1 MTLISLLENSIQHY
15 GSKPALAHK
24 PKGGTYQD
32 ISYTELSESVDAFSK
47 GLNALGVKKNDRV
60 ALLSENRPEW
70 AITDFGSLKV
80 GAVTVPMFSTL
91 TAAQVGY
98 ILKDSGSK
106 IICVS
111 TSRQLEKVT
120 AIRDEVPTLEQII
133 VFDPIE
139 GECPADVIQ
148 FEEVCEL
155 EGQGIG
161 VRNPS
166 YANEGIGVRNPSY
179 ANEGIGV
186 RNPSYANEGIGVR
199 NPSYANEDDIAT
211 IIYTSGTTGDPKGVM
226 LTHANFISNL
236 QACKS
241 LIDVS
246 DADVLLS
253 FLPLSHVFERL
264 GGHYVPL
271 FSGAKV
277 AYAESTFT
285 VAQNMREIAPTVMLS
300 VPRLYETMH
309 DRILRAVQEGS
320 SLKQKI
326 FHWGVSVG
334 SSVSS
339 AIQQGKKPSAILQ
352 LQQNIADK
360 LVFAKLKAA
369 TGGRLRFFVSGGAA
383 LPQSI
388 AEFFH
393 AAGILILEGYGLT
406 ETSPVISMNHPAQWR
421 FGTVGVPVQGVEV
434 QIAEDG
440 EILTRGPHVMKGYFN
455 NESATAEVI
464 DGEGWFHTGD
474 IGIIDEDGFV
484 KITDRKKNI
493 IVLSNGK
500 NVAPQPIESE
510 LVQSPFINQI
520 LLVGNE
526 RKNLAALIVPNFDA
540 LKAWAAENTVAT
552 DDLATMLET
561 REVQQLIQGEIRSRL
576 TDFSDFEQVRRFTLL
591 DKEFS
596 QEADEMT
603 PTLKLKRN
611 VIIERYGDA
620 IAEMYPEDSQ
630 T

>member
-1 MTLISLLENSIQHY
+1 MTLISMFEDAVQQY
-15 GSKPALAHK
+15 GNKPALAHK
-24 PKGGTYQD
+24 PRGGTYQD
-32 ISYTELSESVDAFSK
+32 ISYTEFGASVDAFSK
-47 GLNALGVKKNDRV
+47 GLNALGVQKGDRI
-60 ALLSENRPEW
+60 AILSENRPEW
-70 AITDFGSLKV
+70 AISDFGILKA
-80 GAVTVPMFSTL
+80 GAVNVPMFSTL

-98 ILKDSGSK
+98 ILKDSGAK

-111 TSRQLEKVT
+111 TEKQLEKV
-120 AIRDEVPTLEQII
+120 ASIRDEVPTLEQVII
-133 VFDPIE
+133 FDAVE
-139 GECPADVIQ
+139 GETPAGVIQ
-148 FEEVCEL
+148 FTAVCEMAGEEVDSDS
-155 EGQGIG
+155 Q
-161 VRNPS
+161 
-166 YANEGIGVRNPSY
+166 
-179 ANEGIGV
+179 
-186 RNPSYANEGIGVR
+186 
-199 NPSYANEDDIAT
+199 EDEVAT
-211 IIYTSGTTGDPKGVM
+211 IIYTSGTTGNPKGVM
-226 LTHANFISNL
+226 LTHANFIFNL

-241 LIDVS
+241 LIDVGET
-246 DADVLLS
+246 DVLLS

-285 VAQNMREIAPTVMLS
+285 VAQNMKDIAPTVMLS

-309 DRILRAVQEGS
+309 ERILRAVQEGS
-320 SLKQKI
+320 PLKQKI

-334 SSVSS
+334 SAVSS
-339 AIQQGKKPSAILQ
+339 AIQQGRKPSAILQ
-352 LQQNIADK
+352 LQQGIADK

-406 ETSPVISMNHPAQWR
+406 ETSPVISMNHLGKWK
-421 FGTVGVPVQGVEV
+421 FGTVGVSVPGVEV

-455 NESATAEVI
+455 NETATAEVI
-464 DGEGWFHTGD
+464 DEDGWFHTGD

-500 NVAPQPIESE
+500 NVAPQPIESA
-510 LVQSPFINQI
+510 LVQSPFISQI
-520 LLVGNE
+520 MVIGSE

-540 LKAWAAENTVAT
+540 VKAWASEHDIDT
-552 DDLATMLET
+552 DDLSAMLQM
-561 REVQQLIQGEIRSRL
+561 REVQQHIQGEIRSRL
-576 TDFSDFEQVRRFTLL
+576 TDFADFEQVRRFTLL
-591 DKEFS
+591 EKEFS
-596 QEADEMT
+596 QEEDEMT

-611 VIIERYGDA
+611 VIMERYADA
-620 IAEMYPEDSQ
+620 IEGMYPEDS
-630 T
+630 

>member
-1 MTLISLLENSIQHY
+1 MTLISLLEHSIQHY

-32 ISYTELSESVDAFSK
+32 ISYTEFGESVDAFRK
-47 GLNALGVKKNDRV
+47 GLNALGVQKDDRV

-70 AITDFGSLKV
+70 AITDFGSLKA

-139 GECPADVIQ
+139 GEPPEGVIQ
-148 FEEVCEL
+148 FEAVCEL
-155 EGQGIG
+155 DGQEQGIG
-161 VRNPS
+161 VGNPS
-166 YANEGIGVRNPSY
+166 HVS
-179 ANEGIGV
+179 
-186 RNPSYANEGIGVR
+186 
-199 NPSYANEDDIAT
+199 EDDIAT

-236 QACKS
+236 EACKS

-271 FSGAKV
+271 SSGAKV

-285 VAQNMREIAPTVMLS
+285 VAQNMREVAPTVMLS

-320 SLKQKI
+320 PLKQKI

-339 AIQQGKKPSAILQ
+339 AIQKGRKPSAILQ

-406 ETSPVISMNHPAQWR
+406 ETSPVISMNHPAQWK
-421 FGTVGVPVQGVEV
+421 FGTVGVPAPGVEV
-434 QIAEDG
+434 HIAEDG

-455 NESATAEVI
+455 NEAATAEVI
-464 DGEGWFHTGD
+464 DEEGWFYTGD
-474 IGIIDEDGFV
+474 IGIIDADGFV

-510 LVQSPFINQI
+510 LVQSPFIDQI
-520 LLVGNE
+520 MLVGNE
-526 RKNLAALIVPNFDA
+526 RKNLAALIVPNFEA
-540 LKAWAAENTVAT
+540 LKAWAAENNVAT
-552 DDLATMLET
+552 GGTDGETPPLHET

-576 TDFSDFEQVRRFTLL
+576 TDFSDFEQVRRFKLL
-591 DKEFS
+591 EKEFS

-611 VIIERYGDA
+611 VIMERYGDA
-620 IAEMYPEDSQ
+620 IEEMYPEDF
-630 T
+630 

>member
-1 MTLISLLENSIQHY
+1 MTLISLLEHSIQHY
-15 GSKPALAHK
+15 GSQPALAHK

-32 ISYTELSESVDAFSK
+32 ISYTEFGESVDAFRK
-47 GLNALGVKKNDRV
+47 GLNALGVQKGDRV

-120 AIRDEVPTLEQII
+120 AIRDQVPTLEQII

-139 GECPADVIQ
+139 GGPPEGVIQ
-148 FEEVCEL
+148 FEAVCEL
-155 EGQGIG
+155 DGQGQGIG

-166 YANEGIGVRNPSY
+166 HAS
-179 ANEGIGV
+179 
-186 RNPSYANEGIGVR
+186 
-199 NPSYANEDDIAT
+199 EDDIAT

-226 LTHANFISNL
+226 LTHANFIFNL

-285 VAQNMREIAPTVMLS
+285 VAQNMREVAPTVMLS

-320 SLKQKI
+320 PLKQKI
-326 FHWGVSVG
+326 FQWGVSVG
-334 SSVSS
+334 ASVSS
-339 AIQQGKKPSAILQ
+339 AIQNGKKPSPILQ

-383 LPQSI
+383 LPQAI

-406 ETSPVISMNHPAQWR
+406 ETSPVISLNHPTAWK
-421 FGTVGVPVQGVEV
+421 FGTVGQQVSGVEV
-434 QIAEDG
+434 HIAEDG

-455 NESATAEVI
+455 NAAATAEVI

-474 IGIIDEDGFV
+474 IGLIDEDGFV

-510 LVQSPFINQI
+510 LVQSPFIDQI
-520 LLVGNE
+520 MLVGNE
-526 RKNLAALIVPNFDA
+526 RKNLAALIVPNFEA
-540 LKAWAAENTVAT
+540 LKAWAAENNVAT
-552 DDLATMLET
+552 DDLGTLCGT

-576 TDFSDFEQVRRFTLL
+576 TDFSDFEQVRRFKLL
-591 DKEFS
+591 EKEFS

-611 VIIERYGDA
+611 VITERYGDA
-620 IAEMYPEDSQ
+620 IEEMYPEDS
-630 T
+630 

>member
-1 MTLISLLENSIQHY
+1 MTLVSMFEHSIQHY
-15 GSKPALAHK
+15 SNKPALAHK
-24 PKGGTYQD
+24 PKGGTYLD
-32 ISYTELSESVDAFSK
+32 ISYTELGESVDAFSK
-47 GLNALGVKKNDRV
+47 GLNALGVQKNDRV
-60 ALLSENRPEW
+60 AILSENRPEW

-98 ILKDSGSK
+98 ILKDSGAK

-111 TSRQLEKVT
+111 TEKQLEKVS

-133 VFDPIE
+133 IFDPIE
-139 GECPADVIQ
+139 GETPEGVIQ
-148 FEEVCEL
+148 FDAVCEIAG
-155 EGQGIG
+155 EETNNA
-161 VRNPS
+161 VS
-166 YANEGIGVRNPSY
+166 
-179 ANEGIGV
+179 
-186 RNPSYANEGIGVR
+186 
-199 NPSYANEDDIAT
+199 EDDIAT
-211 IIYTSGTTGDPKGVM
+211 IIYTSGTTGNPKGVM
-226 LTHANFISNL
+226 LTHANFIFNL

-241 LIDVS
+241 LIDVNET
-246 DADVLLS
+246 DVLLS

-271 FSGAKV
+271 FSGAKI

-285 VAQNMREIAPTVMLS
+285 VAQNMKEVAPTVMLS

-309 DRILRAVQEGS
+309 ERILRAVQEGS

-334 SSVSS
+334 SAVSS

-360 LVFAKLKAA
+360 LVFAKLKEA

-406 ETSPVISMNHPAQWR
+406 ETSPVISINHPEKWK
-421 FGTVGVPVQGVEV
+421 FGTVGPHVPGIEV

-455 NESATAEVI
+455 NEAATAEVI
-464 DGEGWFHTGD
+464 DEDGWFHTGD
-474 IGIIDEDGFV
+474 IGIIDEDGFI

-500 NVAPQPIESE
+500 NIAPQPIESE
-510 LVQSPFINQI
+510 LVQSPLINQI

-540 LKAWAAENTVAT
+540 LKAWASENSVETA
-552 DDLATMLET
+552 DLSAMLQA
-561 REVQQLIQGEIRSRL
+561 REVQQYIQSEIRSRL
-576 TDFSDFEQVRRFTLL
+576 TDFADFEQVRRFTLL
-591 DKEFS
+591 GKEFS

-611 VIIERYGDA
+611 VIIEKYGDA
-620 IAEMYPEDSQ
+620 IDGMYPENS
-630 T
+630 

>member
-1 MTLISLLENSIQHY
+1 MFEDAVQQY
-15 GSKPALAHK
+15 GNKPALAHK
-24 PKGGTYQD
+24 PRGGTYQD
-32 ISYTELSESVDAFSK
+32 ISYTEFGASVDALRK
-47 GLNALGVKKNDRV
+47 GLNALGVQKGDRV
-60 ALLSENRPEW
+60 AILSENRPEW
-70 AITDFGSLKV
+70 AISDFGILKA
-80 GAVTVPMFSTL
+80 GAVNVPMFSTL

-98 ILKDSGSK
+98 ILKDSGAK

-111 TSRQLEKVT
+111 TEKQLEKCL

-133 VFDPIE
+133 IFDAVE
-139 GECPADVIQ
+139 GETPEGVLEWTA
-148 FEEVCEL
+148 VCEMAG
-155 EGQGIG
+155 EAVESDSQ
-161 VRNPS
+161 
-166 YANEGIGVRNPSY
+166 
-179 ANEGIGV
+179 
-186 RNPSYANEGIGVR
+186 
-199 NPSYANEDDIAT
+199 EDEVAT
-211 IIYTSGTTGDPKGVM
+211 IIYTSGTTGNPKGVM
-226 LTHANFISNL
+226 LTHANFISNVE
-236 QACKS
+236 ACKS

-246 DADVLLS
+246 ETDVLLS

-285 VAQNMREIAPTVMLS
+285 VAQNMKDVAPTVMLS

-309 DRILRAVQEGS
+309 ERILRAVEEGS
-320 SLKQKI
+320 PLRQKI

-334 SSVSS
+334 SAVSS

-352 LQQNIADK
+352 LKQGIADK
-360 LVFAKLKAA
+360 LVFSKLKAA

-406 ETSPVISMNHPAQWR
+406 ETSPVISMNHPEKWK
-421 FGTVGVPVQGVEV
+421 FGTVGVSVPGVEV

-455 NESATAEVI
+455 NASATAEVI
-464 DGEGWFHTGD
+464 DEDGWFHTGD

-500 NVAPQPIESE
+500 NVAPQPIESA
-510 LVQSPFINQI
+510 LVQSPFISQI
-520 LLVGNE
+520 MVIGSE

-540 LKAWAAENTVAT
+540 LKAWAADNSIDT
-552 DDLATMLET
+552 DDLSAMLQT
-561 REVQQLIQGEIRSRL
+561 REVQQHIQSEIRSRL
-576 TDFSDFEQVRRFTLL
+576 TDFADFEQVRRFTLL
-591 DKEFS
+591 EKEFS
-596 QEADEMT
+596 QEEDEMT

-611 VIIERYGDA
+611 VIMERYSDVIEG
-620 IAEMYPEDSQ
+620 MYPEDS
-630 T
+630 

>member
-1 MTLISLLENSIQHY
+1 MTLISMFEDAVQQY
-15 GSKPALAHK
+15 GNKAALAHK
-24 PKGGTYQD
+24 PRGGTYQD
-32 ISYTELSESVDAFSK
+32 ISYTEFGASVDAFGK
-47 GLNALGVKKNDRV
+47 GLNALGVQMGDRV
-60 ALLSENRPEW
+60 AILSENRPEW
-70 AITDFGSLKV
+70 AITDFGSLKT

-91 TAAQVGY
+91 TSAQVSY
-98 ILKDSGSK
+98 ILKDSGAK

-111 TSRQLEKVT
+111 TEQQLEKVT
-120 AIRDEVPTLEQII
+120 SIRDEVPTLEQVVI
-133 VFDPIE
+133 FDSIE
-139 GECPADVIQ
+139 GETPEGVIQ
-148 FEEVCEL
+148 FNAVCEL
-155 EGQGIG
+155 AGEETDTAA
-161 VRNPS
+161 S
-166 YANEGIGVRNPSY
+166 
-179 ANEGIGV
+179 
-186 RNPSYANEGIGVR
+186 
-199 NPSYANEDDIAT
+199 EDDLAT
-211 IIYTSGTTGDPKGVM
+211 IIYTSGTTGNPKGVM
-226 LTHANFISNL
+226 LTHANFIFNL

-246 DADVLLS
+246 DTDVLLS

-271 FSGAKV
+271 FSGAKI

-285 VAQNMREIAPTVMLS
+285 VAQNMKEVAPTVMLS

-309 DRILRAVQEGS
+309 ERILRAVQEGS

-334 SSVSS
+334 SAVSS
-339 AIQQGKKPSAILQ
+339 AIQQGEKPSAILQ

-360 LVFAKLKAA
+360 LVFAKLKEA

-406 ETSPVISMNHPAQWR
+406 ETSPVISLNHPEKWR
-421 FGTVGVPVQGVEV
+421 FGTVGPQVPDIEV

-455 NESATAEVI
+455 NETATAEVI
-464 DGEGWFHTGD
+464 DGEGWFYTGD
-474 IGIIDEDGFV
+474 IGIIDADGFI

-510 LVQSPFINQI
+510 LVRSPFISQVMV
-520 LLVGNE
+520 VGSE

-540 LKAWAAENTVAT
+540 LKAWAAENSIET
-552 DDLATMLET
+552 DDLSAMLQT
-561 REVQQLIQGEIRSRL
+561 REVQQHIQSEIRSHL
-576 TDFSDFEQVRRFTLL
+576 TDFADFEQVRRFTLL
-591 DKEFS
+591 EKEFS

-611 VIIERYGDA
+611 VIIDRYSDA
-620 IAEMYPEDSQ
+620 IEEMYPEDS
-630 T
+630 

>member
-1 MTLISLLENSIQHY
+1 MDMTLISMFEAAVQHY
-15 GSKPALAHK
+15 GDKPALAHK
-24 PKGGTYQD
+24 PKGGTYLD
-32 ISYTELSESVDAFSK
+32 ISYTELDASVDAFSK
-47 GLNALGVKKNDRV
+47 GLNALGVEKNDRV
-60 ALLSENRPEW
+60 AILSENRPEW

-98 ILKDSGSK
+98 ILKDSGAK

-111 TSRQLEKVT
+111 TEKQLEKVS

-133 VFDPIE
+133 IFDTIE
-139 GECPADVIQ
+139 DETPEGVIQ
-148 FEEVCEL
+148 FETVCEL
-155 EGQGIG
+155 AGGESDSA
-161 VRNPS
+161 VS
-166 YANEGIGVRNPSY
+166 
-179 ANEGIGV
+179 
-186 RNPSYANEGIGVR
+186 
-199 NPSYANEDDIAT
+199 EDDIAT
-211 IIYTSGTTGDPKGVM
+211 IIYTSGTTGHPKGVM
-226 LTHANFISNL
+226 LTHANFIFNL

-246 DADVLLS
+246 ETDVLLS

-271 FSGAKV
+271 FSGAKI

-285 VAQNMREIAPTVMLS
+285 VAQNMKEVAPTVMLS

-309 DRILRAVQEGS
+309 ERILRAVQEGS

-334 SSVSS
+334 SAVSS
-339 AIQQGKKPSAILQ
+339 AIQQGRKPSAILQ
-352 LQQNIADK
+352 LQQNIANK
-360 LVFAKLKAA
+360 LVFAKLKEA

-406 ETSPVISMNHPAQWR
+406 ETSPVISINYPKKWK
-421 FGTVGVPVQGVEV
+421 FGTVGPHVPGIEV

-455 NESATAEVI
+455 NDVATAEVI
-464 DGEGWFHTGD
+464 DEDGWFHTGD
-474 IGIIDEDGFV
+474 IGIIDADGFV

-510 LVQSPFINQI
+510 LVRSPFISQVMVI
-520 LLVGNE
+520 GSE

-540 LKAWAAENTVAT
+540 LKAWASENDVAT
-552 DDLATMLET
+552 DDLSAMLQT
-561 REVQQLIQGEIRSRL
+561 REVQQHIQSEIRNHL
-576 TDFSDFEQVRRFTLL
+576 TDFADFEQVRRFTLL
-591 DKEFS
+591 EKEFS

-611 VIIERYGDA
+611 VIIEKYGDV
-620 IAEMYPEDSQ
+620 IAEIYPEDA
-630 T
+630 

>member
-1 MTLISLLENSIQHY
+1 MTLISLLEHSIQRY
-15 GSKPALAHK
+15 GSQPALAHK
-24 PKGGTYQD
+24 PKGGSYQD
-32 ISYTELSESVDAFSK
+32 ISYTELGKSVNAFSK
-47 GLNALGVKKNDRV
+47 GLNALGVQKDDRV

-111 TSRQLEKVT
+111 TSRQLEKVIT
-120 AIRDEVPTLEQII
+120 IRDEVPTLEQII
-133 VFDPIE
+133 VFDQIE
-139 GECPADVIQ
+139 GELPEGVIQ
-148 FEEVCEL
+148 FEAICEM
-155 EGQGIG
+155 EGQEADTTA
-161 VRNPS
+161 S
-166 YANEGIGVRNPSY
+166 
-179 ANEGIGV
+179 
-186 RNPSYANEGIGVR
+186 
-199 NPSYANEDDIAT
+199 EDDIAT

-226 LTHANFISNL
+226 LTHANFIFNL
-236 QACKS
+236 EACRS
-241 LIDVS
+241 LIEVS

-320 SLKQKI
+320 PLKQKI

-339 AIQQGKKPSAILQ
+339 AIQNGKKPSAILQ

-406 ETSPVISMNHPAQWR
+406 ETSPVISMNHPGKWK
-421 FGTVGVPVQGVEV
+421 FGTVGEKVPGVEV

-455 NESATAEVI
+455 NASATAEVI
-464 DGEGWFHTGD
+464 DSEGWFYTGD

-484 KITDRKKNI
+484 RITDRKKNI

-510 LVQSPFINQI
+510 LVQSPFIDQI
-520 LLVGNE
+520 MLVGNE

-540 LKAWAAENTVAT
+540 LKAWAAENNVAT
-552 DDLATMLET
+552 DRTGGETPPLHET

-576 TDFSDFEQVRRFTLL
+576 TDFADFEQVRRFTLL

-611 VIIERYGDA
+611 VIIERYGET
-620 IAEMYPEDSQ
+620 IEEMYPEDA
-630 T
+630 

>member
-1 MTLISLLENSIQHY
+1 MTLISMLEHAIHHY

-32 ISYTELSESVDAFSK
+32 ISYTEFGEAVDAFSK
-47 GLNALGVKKNDRV
+47 GLNALGVQKDDRV
-60 ALLSENRPEW
+60 AILSENRPEW
-70 AITDFGSLKV
+70 AITDFGTLKT

-91 TAAQVGY
+91 TAVQVGY

-111 TSRQLEKVT
+111 TSSQLEKIT
-120 AIRDEVPTLEQII
+120 AIRDEVPTLEQVI
-133 VFDPIE
+133 VFDSIE
-139 GECPADVIQ
+139 GECPEGVIQ
-148 FEEVCEL
+148 FEAVCEL
-155 EGQGIG
+155 EG
-161 VRNPS
+161 
-166 YANEGIGVRNPSY
+166 EGTDAAAS
-179 ANEGIGV
+179 
-186 RNPSYANEGIGVR
+186 
-199 NPSYANEDDIAT
+199 EDDIAT

-246 DADVLLS
+246 DTDVLLS

-277 AYAESTFT
+277 AYAESVLT
-285 VAQNMREIAPTVMLS
+285 VRQNMQEIAPTVMLS

-320 SLKQKI
+320 SVKQKI

-339 AIQQGKKPSAILQ
+339 AIQQGRKPSAILQ

-406 ETSPVISMNHPAQWR
+406 ETSPVISMNHPAQWK
-421 FGTVGVPVQGVEV
+421 FGTVGAPVPGIEV

-510 LVQSPFINQI
+510 LVQSPFIDQI

-540 LKAWAAENTVAT
+540 LKAWAAENNVAT
-552 DDLATMLET
+552 DDLAAMLKT
-561 REVQQLIQGEIRSRL
+561 REVQQLVQSEIRSRL
-576 TDFSDFEQVRRFTLL
+576 TDFADFEQVRRFTLL
-591 DKEFS
+591 EKEFT

-611 VIIERYGDA
+611 VIIERYGNA
-620 IAEMYPEDSQ
+620 IEEMYPEDS
-630 T
+630 

>member
-1 MTLISLLENSIQHY
+1 MTLISLLEHSIQHY
-15 GSKPALAHK
+15 GSQPALAHK

-32 ISYTELSESVDAFSK
+32 ISYTELGESVDAFRK
-47 GLNALGVKKNDRV
+47 GLTALGVQKEDRV

-70 AITDFGSLKV
+70 AITDFGSLKA

-139 GECPADVIQ
+139 GEPPEGVIQ
-148 FEEVCEL
+148 FEAVCEL
-155 EGQGIG
+155 EGEGQGIG
-161 VRNPS
+161 VKNPS
-166 YANEGIGVRNPSY
+166 HVS
-179 ANEGIGV
+179 
-186 RNPSYANEGIGVR
+186 
-199 NPSYANEDDIAT
+199 EDDIAT

-226 LTHANFISNL
+226 LTHANFIFNL
-236 QACKS
+236 EACKS

-285 VAQNMREIAPTVMLS
+285 VAQNMREVAPTVMLS

-320 SLKQKI
+320 PIKQKI

-339 AIQQGKKPSAILQ
+339 AIQKGKKPSAILQ

-369 TGGRLRFFVSGGAA
+369 TGGRLRFFISGGAA

-406 ETSPVISMNHPAQWR
+406 ETSPVISLNHPEGWK
-421 FGTVGVPVQGVEV
+421 FGTVGMPVPNIEV
-434 QIAEDG
+434 KIAEDG

-464 DGEGWFHTGD
+464 DEEGWFYTGD
-474 IGIIDEDGFV
+474 IGIIDMDGFV

-510 LVQSPFINQI
+510 LVQSPYIDQI

-540 LKAWAAENTVAT
+540 LKAWATENDIAT
-552 DDLATMLET
+552 DDLATLLET

-611 VIIERYGDA
+611 VIIERYGER
-620 IAEMYPEDSQ
+620 IEEMYPEDF
-630 T
+630 

>member
-1 MTLISLLENSIQHY
+1 MTLISLLEHSIQHY

-32 ISYTELSESVDAFSK
+32 ISYTEFGESVDAFRK
-47 GLNALGVKKNDRV
+47 GLNALGVQKEDRV

-70 AITDFGSLKV
+70 AITDFGSLKA

-139 GECPADVIQ
+139 GELPEGVIQ
-148 FEEVCEL
+148 FEGVCEL
-155 EGQGIG
+155 DGQGQGIE

-166 YANEGIGVRNPSY
+166 HAS
-179 ANEGIGV
+179 
-186 RNPSYANEGIGVR
+186 
-199 NPSYANEDDIAT
+199 EDDIAT

-241 LIDVS
+241 LIEVS

-271 FSGAKV
+271 SSGAKV

-285 VAQNMREIAPTVMLS
+285 VAQNMREVAPTVMLS

-339 AIQQGKKPSAILQ
+339 VIQQGKKPSAILQ

-360 LVFAKLKAA
+360 LVREIEGGNRGTA
-369 TGGRLRFFVSGGAA
+369 TLLRLRWRSVTTIDRRVFPRGGH
-383 LPQSI
+383 I
-388 AEFFH
+388 D
-393 AAGILILEGYGLT
+393 
-406 ETSPVISMNHPAQWR
+406 
-421 FGTVGVPVQGVEV
+421 FGR
-434 QIAEDG
+434 IW
-440 EILTRGPHVMKGYFN
+440 FN
-455 NESATAEVI
+455 
-464 DGEGWFHTGD
+464 GD
-474 IGIIDEDGFV
+474 IA
-484 KITDRKKNI
+484 RH
-493 IVLSNGK
+493 
-500 NVAPQPIESE
+500 
-510 LVQSPFINQI
+510 
-520 LLVGNE
+520 
-526 RKNLAALIVPNFDA
+526 
-540 LKAWAAENTVAT
+540 
-552 DDLATMLET
+552 
-561 REVQQLIQGEIRSRL
+561 
-576 TDFSDFEQVRRFTLL
+576 
-591 DKEFS
+591 
-596 QEADEMT
+596 
-603 PTLKLKRN
+603 
-611 VIIERYGDA
+611 
-620 IAEMYPEDSQ
+620 
-630 T
+630 

>member
-1 MTLISLLENSIQHY
+1 MTLISMFEESVQQH

-32 ISYTELSESVDAFSK
+32 ISYTQFGESVDAFSK
-47 GLNALGVKKNDRV
+47 GLSTLGVQKDDRV

-70 AITDFGSLKV
+70 ATTDFGSLKA

-91 TAAQVGY
+91 TAAQVSY
-98 ILKDSGSK
+98 ILNDSGAK

-111 TSRQLEKVT
+111 TESQLKKVLS
-120 AIRDEVPTLEQII
+120 IRDDVPTLEHII
-133 VFDPIE
+133 LFDSTEDETPE
-139 GECPADVIQ
+139 GVIQ
-148 FEEVCEL
+148 FEDVCNRGKEIDST
-155 EGQGIG
+155 EESS
-161 VRNPS
+161 VS
-166 YANEGIGVRNPSY
+166 
-179 ANEGIGV
+179 
-186 RNPSYANEGIGVR
+186 
-199 NPSYANEDDIAT
+199 EDDIAT
-211 IIYTSGTTGDPKGVM
+211 IIYTSGTTGNPKGVM

-241 LIDVS
+241 LINVG
-246 DADVLLS
+246 ATDVLLS

-271 FSGAKV
+271 FSGAQI

-285 VAQNMREIAPTVMLS
+285 VARNMQEISPTVMLS

-309 DRILRAVQEGS
+309 DRVLSAVQAGS
-320 SLKQKI
+320 PLKQKI

-334 SSVSS
+334 SAVSS
-339 AIQQGKKPSAILQ
+339 AIQQGKNPSAILR
-352 LQQNIADK
+352 LQQGIADK

-383 LPQSI
+383 LPQAI

-406 ETSPVISMNHPAQWR
+406 ETSPVISMNHPAKWK
-421 FGTVGVPVQGVEV
+421 FGTVGVPVPGVEV

-455 NESATAEVI
+455 NETETAEVI
-464 DGEGWFHTGD
+464 DADRWFHTGD

-510 LVQSPFINQI
+510 LVQSPFISQI
-520 LLVGNE
+520 MLIGNE
-526 RKNLAALIVPNFDA
+526 RKNLAALIVPNYDA
-540 LKAWAAENTVAT
+540 LKAWASENNVEAADTSAI
-552 DDLATMLET
+552 LQA

-576 TDFSDFEQVRRFTLL
+576 TDFADFEQVRRFALL
-591 DKEFS
+591 EQEFS

-611 VIIERYGDA
+611 VIIEKYADVIEG
-620 IAEMYPEDSQ
+620 MYPEDA
-630 T
+630 

>member
-1 MTLISLLENSIQHY
+1 MTLISLLEHAIQHY
-15 GSKPALAHK
+15 GSKPALAYK
-24 PKGGTYQD
+24 PKGGTYED
-32 ISYTELSESVDAFSK
+32 ISYAELGESVDAFRK
-47 GLNALGVKKNDRV
+47 GLTALGVQKDDRV

-70 AITDFGSLKV
+70 AITDFGSLNV

-111 TSRQLEKVT
+111 TSRQLEKVI

-133 VFDPIE
+133 IFDPIE
-139 GECPADVIQ
+139 GEPPDGVIQ
-148 FEEVCEL
+148 FETVCEL
-155 EGQGIG
+155 DGQGQGIG
-161 VRNPS
+161 VKNPS
-166 YANEGIGVRNPSY
+166 YAS
-179 ANEGIGV
+179 
-186 RNPSYANEGIGVR
+186 
-199 NPSYANEDDIAT
+199 EDDIAT

-236 QACKS
+236 EACKS

-246 DADVLLS
+246 DTDVLLS

-271 FSGAKV
+271 FSGAQV

-285 VAQNMREIAPTVMLS
+285 VAQNMREVAPTVMLS

-309 DRILRAVQEGS
+309 ERILRAVQEGS
-320 SLKQKI
+320 PLKQKI

-339 AIQQGKKPSAILQ
+339 AIQKGKKPSAILRLKQ
-352 LQQNIADK
+352 KVADK

-406 ETSPVISMNHPAQWR
+406 ETSPVISLNHPAQWK
-421 FGTVGVPVQGVEV
+421 FGTVGAPVPGVEV
-434 QIAEDG
+434 CIAEDG

-455 NESATAEVI
+455 NESATAAVI

-474 IGIIDEDGFV
+474 IGIIDADGFV

-510 LVQSPFINQI
+510 LVQSPFIDQI
-520 LLVGNE
+520 MLVGNE

-540 LKAWAAENTVAT
+540 LKAWASENNVAT
-552 DDLATMLET
+552 GGTDGDTPPLHET
-561 REVQQLIQGEIRSRL
+561 REVRQRIQGEIRSRL
-576 TDFSDFEQVRRFTLL
+576 TDFADFEQVRRFTLL

-611 VIIERYGDA
+611 VIIERYGDR
-620 IAEMYPEDSQ
+620 IEEMYPEDF
-630 T
+630 

>member
-1 MTLISLLENSIQHY
+1 MTLISLLEHSIQHY
-15 GSKPALAHK
+15 GSQPALAYK
-24 PKGGTYQD
+24 PKGGTYED
-32 ISYTELSESVDAFSK
+32 ISYTEFGESVDAFSK
-47 GLNALGVKKNDRV
+47 GLTALGVQKDDRV

-70 AITDFGSLKV
+70 AITDFGSLKA

-111 TSRQLEKVT
+111 TSRQLEKVL

-139 GECPADVIQ
+139 GEPPEGVIQ
-148 FEEVCEL
+148 FGAVCEL
-155 EGQGIG
+155 EGQETD
-161 VRNPS
+161 
-166 YANEGIGVRNPSY
+166 A
-179 ANEGIGV
+179 A
-186 RNPSYANEGIGVR
+186 
-199 NPSYANEDDIAT
+199 ANEDDTAT

-246 DADVLLS
+246 NSDVLLS

-285 VAQNMREIAPTVMLS
+285 VAQNMREVAPTVMLS

-320 SLKQKI
+320 PIKQKI

-339 AIQQGKKPSAILQ
+339 AIQKGKKPSAILQ

-406 ETSPVISMNHPAQWR
+406 ETSPVISMNHPAKWK
-421 FGTVGVPVQGVEV
+421 FGTVGERVPGVEV
-434 QIAEDG
+434 KIAEDG

-455 NESATAEVI
+455 NASATAEVI
-464 DGEGWFHTGD
+464 DSEGWFHTGD

-520 LLVGNE
+520 MLIGNE

-540 LKAWAAENTVAT
+540 LKAWATENDVAT

-561 REVQQLIQGEIRSRL
+561 REVQQLIQREIRSRL

-611 VIIERYGDA
+611 VIMERYGDT
-620 IAEMYPEDSQ
+620 IEEMYPEDF
-630 T
+630 

>member
-1 MTLISLLENSIQHY
+1 MTLISMLEDSIQHY
-15 GSKPALAHK
+15 GGKPALAHK
-24 PKGGTYQD
+24 PKGETYQD
-32 ISYTELSESVDAFSK
+32 ISYTELGESVDAFSN
-47 GLNALGVKKNDRV
+47 GLTALGVQKQDRV
-60 ALLSENRPEW
+60 AILSENRPEW
-70 AITDFGSLKV
+70 AISDFGILKA

-111 TSRQLEKVT
+111 TSGQLEKVT
-120 AIRDEVPTLEQII
+120 AIRDEVSTLEQVI
-133 VFDPIE
+133 VFDRLEDEP
-139 GECPADVIQ
+139 PAGVIQ
-148 FEEVCEL
+148 FEAVCEL
-155 EGQGIG
+155 EGEE
-161 VRNPS
+161 RENDAS
-166 YANEGIGVRNPSY
+166 
-179 ANEGIGV
+179 
-186 RNPSYANEGIGVR
+186 
-199 NPSYANEDDIAT
+199 EDDIAT

-226 LTHANFISNL
+226 LTHANFIFNL

-277 AYAESTFT
+277 AYAESILT
-285 VAQNMREIAPTVMLS
+285 VRQNMQEIAPTVMLS

-320 SLKQKI
+320 SVKQKI

-334 SSVSS
+334 SAVSS
-339 AIQQGKKPSAILQ
+339 AIQNGKKPSAILQ

-369 TGGRLRFFVSGGAA
+369 TGGRLRFFISGGAA
-383 LPQSI
+383 LPQAI

-406 ETSPVISMNHPAQWR
+406 ETSPVISLNHPAGWK
-421 FGTVGVPVQGVEV
+421 FGTVGAPVPGIEVE
-434 QIAEDG
+434 IAEDG

-464 DGEGWFHTGD
+464 DEEGWFHTGD
-474 IGIIDEDGFV
+474 IGIIDADGFV

-510 LVQSPFINQI
+510 LVQSPFIDQI

-526 RKNLAALIVPNFDA
+526 RKNLAALIVPNFEA
-540 LKAWAAENTVAT
+540 LKAWAAENGVGIGST
-552 DDLATMLET
+552 DGETPPLLET

-576 TDFSDFEQVRRFTLL
+576 TDFADFEQVRRFTLL
-591 DKEFS
+591 EKEFT

-620 IAEMYPEDSQ
+620 IEEMYPEDA
-630 T
+630 

>member
-1 MTLISLLENSIQHY
+1 MTLISMLEHSIQHY

-32 ISYTELSESVDAFSK
+32 ISYTELGESVDAFSK
-47 GLNALGVKKNDRV
+47 GLNALGVQKGDRV

-70 AITDFGSLKV
+70 AITDFGCLKT

-111 TSRQLEKVT
+111 TSRQLEKVI

-139 GECPADVIQ
+139 GECPEGVIQ
-148 FEEVCEL
+148 FEAVCEL
-155 EGQGIG
+155 DGQGQGIG

-166 YANEGIGVRNPSY
+166 DTS
-179 ANEGIGV
+179 
-186 RNPSYANEGIGVR
+186 
-199 NPSYANEDDIAT
+199 EDDIAT
-211 IIYTSGTTGDPKGVM
+211 IIYTSGTTGAPKGVM

-241 LIDVS
+241 LIDIS

-264 GGHYVPL
+264 GGHYLPL
-271 FSGAKV
+271 ISGAKV

-285 VAQNMREIAPTVMLS
+285 VAQNMREVAPTVMLS

-309 DRILRAVQEGS
+309 DRILRTVQEGS

-339 AIQQGKKPSAILQ
+339 AIQKGKKPSAILQ

-406 ETSPVISMNHPAQWR
+406 ETSPVISMNHPAQWK
-421 FGTVGVPVQGVEV
+421 FGTVGVPVPGVEV

-455 NESATAEVI
+455 SESATAEVI
-464 DGEGWFHTGD
+464 NGEGWFHTGD

-520 LLVGNE
+520 ILVGNE

-540 LKAWAAENTVAT
+540 LKAWAAENNVAT

-561 REVQQLIQGEIRSRL
+561 REVKQHIQREIRSRL
-576 TDFSDFEQVRRFTLL
+576 TDFADFEQVRRFTLL

-620 IAEMYPEDSQ
+620 IAEMYPEDS
-630 T
+630 

>member
-1 MTLISLLENSIQHY
+1 MTLISLLEHSIQHY

-32 ISYTELSESVDAFSK
+32 ISYTEFGESVDAFRK
-47 GLNALGVKKNDRV
+47 GLNALGVQKDDRV

-70 AITDFGSLKV
+70 AITDFGSLKA

-139 GECPADVIQ
+139 GEPPEGVIQ
-148 FEEVCEL
+148 FEAVCEL
-155 EGQGIG
+155 DGQGIG

-166 YANEGIGVRNPSY
+166 HASEDDIGVGNPSH
-179 ANEGIGV
+179 V
-186 RNPSYANEGIGVR
+186 S
-199 NPSYANEDDIAT
+199 EDDIAT

-236 QACKS
+236 EACKS

-271 FSGAKV
+271 SSGAKV

-285 VAQNMREIAPTVMLS
+285 VAQNMREVAPTVMLS

-320 SLKQKI
+320 PLKQKI

-339 AIQQGKKPSAILQ
+339 AIQKGKKPSAILQ

-406 ETSPVISMNHPAQWR
+406 ETSPVISMNHPAQWK
-421 FGTVGVPVQGVEV
+421 FGTVGVPAPGVEV
-434 QIAEDG
+434 HIAEDG

-455 NESATAEVI
+455 NEAATAEVI
-464 DGEGWFHTGD
+464 DEEGWFYTGD
-474 IGIIDEDGFV
+474 IGIIDADGFV

-510 LVQSPFINQI
+510 LVQSPFIDQI
-520 LLVGNE
+520 MLVGNE
-526 RKNLAALIVPNFDA
+526 RKNLAALIVPNFEA
-540 LKAWAAENTVAT
+540 LKAWAAENNVAT
-552 DDLATMLET
+552 EGTDGETPPLHET

-576 TDFSDFEQVRRFTLL
+576 TDFSDFEQVRRFKLL
-591 DKEFS
+591 EKEFS

-611 VIIERYGDA
+611 VIMERYGDA
-620 IAEMYPEDSQ
+620 IEEMYPEDF
-630 T
+630 

>member
-1 MTLISLLENSIQHY
+1 MTLISMFEDSIQHY
-15 GSKPALAHK
+15 GSKPALASK

-32 ISYTELSESVDAFSK
+32 ISYTEFGESVDAFSR
-47 GLNALGVKKNDRV
+47 GLNALGIQKDDRV
-60 ALLSENRPEW
+60 AILSENRPEW
-70 AITDFGSLKV
+70 AITDFGSLKT

-98 ILKDSGSK
+98 ILNDSGAK
-106 IICVS
+106 VICVS
-111 TSRQLEKVT
+111 TEKQLEKVN
-120 AIRDEVPTLEQII
+120 AIQDEVPTLEQVII
-133 VFDPIE
+133 FDAIE
-139 GECPADVIQ
+139 GETPEGVIQ
-148 FEEVCEL
+148 FDAVCEL
-155 EGQGIG
+155 TGDGTD
-161 VRNPS
+161 NTTS
-166 YANEGIGVRNPSY
+166 
-179 ANEGIGV
+179 
-186 RNPSYANEGIGVR
+186 
-199 NPSYANEDDIAT
+199 EDDIAT
-211 IIYTSGTTGDPKGVM
+211 IIYTSGTTGNPKGVM
-226 LTHANFISNL
+226 LTHANFISNV
-236 QACKS
+236 QVCKS

-246 DADVLLS
+246 ETDVLLS

-271 FSGAKV
+271 FSGAKI

-285 VAQNMREIAPTVMLS
+285 VAQNMQEVAPTVMLS

-339 AIQQGKKPSAILQ
+339 AIQQGKKPSAMLR

-383 LPQSI
+383 LPQAI

-406 ETSPVISMNHPAQWR
+406 ETSPVISMNYPDKWK
-421 FGTVGVPVQGVEV
+421 FGTVGAPVPGVEV
-434 QIAEDG
+434 RIAEDG

-455 NESATAEVI
+455 NEAATAEVI

-474 IGIIDEDGFV
+474 IGIIDADGFV

-510 LVQSPFINQI
+510 LVQSPFISQI
-520 LLVGNE
+520 MVVGSD

-540 LKAWAAENTVAT
+540 LKAWASENSIET
-552 DDLATMLET
+552 DDLSAMLQA
-561 REVQQLIQGEIRSRL
+561 REVQQHIQREIRSRL
-576 TDFSDFEQVRRFTLL
+576 TDFADFEQVRRFVLL
-591 DKEFS
+591 EKEFS

-611 VIIERYGDA
+611 VIIKKYSDVIE
-620 IAEMYPEDSQ
+620 EMYPEDS
-630 T
+630 

>member
-32 ISYTELSESVDAFSK
+32 ISYTELGESVDAFSK
-47 GLNALGVKKNDRV
+47 GLNALGVQKEDRV

-70 AITDFGSLKV
+70 AITDFGSLKA

-120 AIRDEVPTLEQII
+120 ALRDEVPTLEKII

-139 GECPADVIQ
+139 GECPEGVIQ

-155 EGQGIG
+155 EGQ
-161 VRNPS
+161 
-166 YANEGIGVRNPSY
+166 
-179 ANEGIGV
+179 
-186 RNPSYANEGIGVR
+186 GIGVR

-241 LIDVS
+241 LIEVS
-246 DADVLLS
+246 DTDVLLS

-320 SLKQKI
+320 SLRQKI

-352 LQQNIADK
+352 LQQKIADK
-360 LVFAKLKAA
+360 LVFSRLKAA

-406 ETSPVISMNHPAQWR
+406 ETSPVISMNHPAQWK

-434 QIAEDG
+434 HIAEDG

-455 NESATAEVI
+455 NASATAEVI

-474 IGIIDEDGFV
+474 IGIIDADGFV

-540 LKAWAAENTVAT
+540 LKAWAAENNVAT
-552 DDLATMLET
+552 NDLATLLKA

-576 TDFSDFEQVRRFTLL
+576 TDFADFEQVRRFTLL

-611 VIIERYGDA
+611 VIIDRYGDA
-620 IAEMYPEDSQ
+620 IAEMYPEDS
-630 T
+630 

>member
-1 MTLISLLENSIQHY
+1 MTLITMLEHSIQHY

-32 ISYTELSESVDAFSK
+32 ISYTELGESVDAFSK
-47 GLNALGVKKNDRV
+47 GLSALGVQKDDRV

-70 AITDFGSLKV
+70 AITDFGSLKA

-111 TSRQLEKVT
+111 TGRQLEKVIT
-120 AIRDEVPTLEQII
+120 IRDEVPTLEQII

-139 GECPADVIQ
+139 GEPPAGVIQ
-148 FEEVCEL
+148 FEAVCEL
-155 EGQGIG
+155 EGQETDTAA
-161 VRNPS
+161 S
-166 YANEGIGVRNPSY
+166 
-179 ANEGIGV
+179 
-186 RNPSYANEGIGVR
+186 
-199 NPSYANEDDIAT
+199 EDDTAT

-226 LTHANFISNL
+226 LTHANFIFNL
-236 QACKS
+236 EACRS
-241 LIDVS
+241 LIEVR

-320 SLKQKI
+320 PIKQKI

-334 SSVSS
+334 SKVSS
-339 AIQQGKKPSAILQ
+339 AIQKGQKPSTILR

-406 ETSPVISMNHPAQWR
+406 ETSPVISMNHPAQWK
-421 FGTVGVPVQGVEV
+421 FGTVGVPVPGIEV
-434 QIAEDG
+434 HIAEDG

-455 NESATAEVI
+455 NASATAEVI
-464 DGEGWFHTGD
+464 DGEGWFYTGD
-474 IGIIDEDGFV
+474 IGLIDADGFV
-484 KITDRKKNI
+484 RITDRKKNI

-510 LVQSPFINQI
+510 LVQSPFIDQI

-540 LKAWAAENTVAT
+540 LKAWATENNVETGRT
-552 DDLATMLET
+552 DGETPPLHET

-620 IAEMYPEDSQ
+620 IEEMYPEDS
-630 T
+630 

>member
-1 MTLISLLENSIQHY
+1 MTLISLLEHSIQHY
-15 GSKPALAHK
+15 GPKPALAHK

-32 ISYTELSESVDAFSK
+32 ISYTELGESVDAFCK
-47 GLNALGVKKNDRV
+47 GLTALGVEKDDRV

-70 AITDFGSLKV
+70 AITDFGCLAA

-98 ILKDSGSK
+98 ILNDSGSK

-111 TSRQLEKVT
+111 TSRQLEKVL
-120 AIRDEVPTLEQII
+120 ALRDEVPTLEQII

-139 GECPADVIQ
+139 GELPEGVIQ
-148 FEEVCEL
+148 FEAVCEL
-155 EGQGIG
+155 DGQGQGIG
-161 VRNPS
+161 VKNPS
-166 YANEGIGVRNPSY
+166 HAS
-179 ANEGIGV
+179 
-186 RNPSYANEGIGVR
+186 
-199 NPSYANEDDIAT
+199 EDDIAT

-226 LTHANFISNL
+226 LTHANFIFNL
-236 QACKS
+236 EACKS

-246 DADVLLS
+246 DTDVLLS

-271 FSGAKV
+271 FSGATV

-285 VAQNMREIAPTVMLS
+285 VAQNMREVAPTVMLS

-406 ETSPVISMNHPAQWR
+406 ETSPVISLNHPKQWK
-421 FGTVGVPVQGVEV
+421 FGTVGAPVPGVEV
-434 QIAEDG
+434 HIAEDG

-464 DGEGWFHTGD
+464 NKEAWFHTGD
-474 IGIIDEDGFV
+474 IGLIDEDGFV

-500 NVAPQPIESE
+500 NVAPQPIESA
-510 LVQSPFINQI
+510 LVQSPFIDQI

-526 RKNLAALIVPNFDA
+526 RKNLAALIVPNFEA
-540 LKAWAAENTVAT
+540 LKAWAAENNVAT
-552 DDLATMLET
+552 DDLAA

-591 DKEFS
+591 EKEFT

-611 VIIERYGDA
+611 VIIERYGDR
-620 IAEMYPEDSQ
+620 IEEMYPEDS
-630 T
+630 

>member
-1 MTLISLLENSIQHY
+1 MTLISLLQHSIEHY

-32 ISYTELSESVDAFSK
+32 ISYAELGESVDAFSK
-47 GLNALGVKKNDRV
+47 GLNALGVQKDDRV
-60 ALLSENRPEW
+60 AILSENRPEW
-70 AITDFGSLKV
+70 AITDFGTLKAR
-80 GAVTVPMFSTL
+80 AVTVPMFSTL

-111 TSRQLEKVT
+111 TEAQLKKVIS
-120 AIRDEVPTLEQII
+120 IRDEVPTLEQII
-133 VFDPIE
+133 CFDPIE
-139 GECPADVIQ
+139 GETPEGVIQ
-148 FEEVCEL
+148 FEAVCEL
-155 EGQGIG
+155 EGEET
-161 VRNPS
+161 NAAAS
-166 YANEGIGVRNPSY
+166 
-179 ANEGIGV
+179 
-186 RNPSYANEGIGVR
+186 
-199 NPSYANEDDIAT
+199 EDDIAT

-226 LTHANFISNL
+226 LTHANFIFNL

-271 FSGAKV
+271 FSGAKI

-285 VAQNMREIAPTVMLS
+285 VAQNMGEVSPTVMLS

-320 SLKQKI
+320 PLKQKI

-334 SSVSS
+334 SAVSS
-339 AIQQGKKPSAILQ
+339 AIQQGKNPSAILQ
-352 LQQNIADK
+352 LQQNIANK

-383 LPQSI
+383 LPQAI

-406 ETSPVISMNHPAQWR
+406 ETSPVISMNHPEGWK
-421 FGTVGVPVQGVEV
+421 FGTVGMPVPGIEV

-474 IGIIDEDGFV
+474 IGIIDADGFV

-510 LVQSPFINQI
+510 LVQSPFIDQI
-520 LLVGNE
+520 MLVGNE

-540 LKAWAAENTVAT
+540 LKAWAAENGVAT
-552 DDLATMLET
+552 DDLPTMLKT
-561 REVQQLIQGEIRSRL
+561 REVQQQIQSDIRSRL
-576 TDFSDFEQVRRFTLL
+576 TDFADFEQVRRFTLL
-591 DKEFS
+591 EKEFS

-611 VIIERYGDA
+611 VIIERYRDA
-620 IAEMYPEDSQ
+620 IEEMYPEDS
-630 T
+630 

>member
-1 MTLISLLENSIQHY
+1 MFEAAVQHY
-15 GSKPALAHK
+15 GNKPALAHK
-24 PKGGTYQD
+24 TEGDTYLD
-32 ISYTELSESVDAFSK
+32 ISYTELDASVAAFSK
-47 GLNALGVKKNDRV
+47 GLNALGVQKDDRV
-60 ALLSENRPEW
+60 AILSENRPEW

-98 ILKDSGSK
+98 ILKDSGAK

-111 TSRQLEKVT
+111 TEKQLEKVS

-133 VFDPIE
+133 IFDTIE
-139 GECPADVIQ
+139 DKIPEGVIQ
-148 FEEVCEL
+148 FKAVCEL
-155 EGQGIG
+155 AGEASDGA
-161 VRNPS
+161 VS
-166 YANEGIGVRNPSY
+166 
-179 ANEGIGV
+179 
-186 RNPSYANEGIGVR
+186 
-199 NPSYANEDDIAT
+199 EDDIAT
-211 IIYTSGTTGDPKGVM
+211 IIYTSGTTGNPKGVM
-226 LTHANFISNL
+226 LTHANFISNVE
-236 QACKS
+236 ACKS

-246 DADVLLS
+246 ETDVLLS

-271 FSGAKV
+271 FSGAKI

-285 VAQNMREIAPTVMLS
+285 VAQNMKEVAPTVMLS

-309 DRILRAVQEGS
+309 ERILRAVQEGS

-334 SSVSS
+334 SAVSS

-352 LQQNIADK
+352 LQQNIANK
-360 LVFAKLKAA
+360 LVFAKLKEA

-406 ETSPVISMNHPAQWR
+406 ETSPVISMNHPGKWK
-421 FGTVGVPVQGVEV
+421 FGTVGAQVPGIEV

-455 NESATAEVI
+455 NEAATAEVI

-474 IGIIDEDGFV
+474 IGIIDADGFV

-510 LVQSPFINQI
+510 LVRSPFISQVMV
-520 LLVGNE
+520 VGSE

-540 LKAWAAENTVAT
+540 LKAWASENGIETA
-552 DDLATMLET
+552 DLPAMLQT
-561 REVQQLIQGEIRSRL
+561 REVQQHIQSEIRSRL
-576 TDFSDFEQVRRFTLL
+576 TDFADFEQVRRFTLL
-591 DKEFS
+591 EKEFS
-596 QEADEMT
+596 QEDDEMT

-611 VIIERYGDA
+611 VIIEKYSDA
-620 IAEMYPEDSQ
+620 INGMYPEDS
-630 T
+630 